1 MTPLVQVK
9 GLSAGYHDKVV
20 LKNISFE
27 VFPGESLAL
36 IGPNGSGKSTLLN
49 AICGGIRPSAGEVML
64 QGKLLHSQK
73 PDGIARQIAFVP
85 QDESPPFAFTVR
97 EVVSMGRMVRGNG
110 LFESDVDREVVVRA
124 MEIADCSHVAD
135 RRMSEVSG
143 GERQRA
149 LVARA
154 IAQES
159 DLLLLDEPTS
169 HLDIAHQLGVADLVA
184 RHVADGGA
192 AISAIHDLNLV
203 SRMASRCVLISQGQV
218 AKMGSVQEVLESPE
232 LDQVFSVKFRRVE
245 LDGAM
250 HLIAQ

>member
-1 MTPLVQVK
+1 LTPLLKVE
-9 GLSAGYHDKVV
+9 GLSAGYRDKVV
-20 LKNISFE
+20 LRDISFE

-49 AICGGIRPSAGEVML
+49 SICGGVKPTAGEITL
-64 QGKLLHSQK
+64 QGKSLQSQK
-73 PDGIARQIAFVP
+73 SDEIARQIAFVP
-85 QDESPPFAFTVR
+85 QDETPPFAFTVQ

-110 LFESDVDREVVVRA
+110 LFESDADRETVVRA
-124 MEIADCSHVAD
+124 MEIADCIHVAG

-203 SRMASRCVLISQGQV
+203 SRMASRCILISQGQI
-218 AKMGSVQEVLESPE
+218 AKAGSVEEVLASPE

-250 HLIAQ
+250 HLIAH